1 MDFIIILVFV
11 VRSPKMTNVI
21 RIIPGALSGRYF
33 NDEWNVVIR
42 VTLFGSSVIH

>member
-1 MDFIIILVFV
+1 MDFIIILFFV

-42 VTLFGSSVIH
+42 ALFGSSVIH